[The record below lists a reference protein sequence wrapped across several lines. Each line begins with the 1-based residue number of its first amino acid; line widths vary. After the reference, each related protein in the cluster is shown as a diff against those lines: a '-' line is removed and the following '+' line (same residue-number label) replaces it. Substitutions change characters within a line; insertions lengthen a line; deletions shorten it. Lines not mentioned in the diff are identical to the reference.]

1 MELQIA
7 NSSVWETV
15 FFVLMMV
22 VTLLGGLVFAAATA
36 ALGNPKYKDKIKD
49 KAVYATGA
57 VMVVGI
63 LGAAFGGFMSGEQA
77 VNQNHATFSQ
87 QLMDE
92 YHVKMDRSPGDVLQD
107 LSRSDVSDVVF
118 TRDGKVTPV
127 LIRRVDSRDDA
138 YKMTLEFI
146 DLGDK
151 SLYPKP

>member
-1 MELQIA
+1 M
-7 NSSVWETV
+7 V
-15 FFVLMMV
+15 FTALGSLVL
-22 VTLLGGLVFAAATA
+22 AAATA
-36 ALGNPKYKDKIKD
+36 ALSKPKYKDKVKD

-77 VNQNHATFSQ
+77 VNQNLAVFSQ

-92 YHVKMDRSPGDVLQD
+92 YHVKMDRSPGDVLGD
-107 LSRSDVSDVVF
+107 LSKKGVSDVVL
-118 TRDGKVTPV
+118 TRDGKDTPV
-127 LIRRVDSRDDA
+127 LIRRVDNKDDA

-146 DLGDK
+146 DLSDK